1 MATNSPGT
9 NLETSNERVIAF
21 FRVQQDA
28 FRAISELKEAGF
40 TSSEI
45 GLMSKGK
52 GSATD
57 DLVQPTTADA
67 AMEQVKLGGDHL
79 GGERLDGGHSES
91 MWEKLKHF
99 FGGES
104 SEDADYRESAAG
116 MRWDERRG
124 DRYYRG
130 LEQGGAVV
138 TVAGPR
144 LEEAREILQ
153 DAGADLQEQ
162 EEEFESLEQNFAD
175 RGEGLDAAGDDIEEI
190 DGEGLDAEDV
200 DPAAARRDRDYRIQL
215 HGEAFRSFRNRLDS
229 RDDGV
234 QTESLQEEPRL
245 DELETSDDAILEDSR
260 NKQRKPAA

>member
-99 FGGES
+99 FGGDS
-104 SEDADYRESAAG
+104 
-116 MRWDERRG
+116 
-124 DRYYRG
+124 YYRG

-162 EEEFESLEQNFAD
+162 EEEFESVEQNFSD